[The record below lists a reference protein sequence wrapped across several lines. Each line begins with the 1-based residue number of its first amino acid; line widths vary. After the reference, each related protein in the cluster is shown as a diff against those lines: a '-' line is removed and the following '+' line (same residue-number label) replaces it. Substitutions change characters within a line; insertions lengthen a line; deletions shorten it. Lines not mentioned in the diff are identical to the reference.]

1 MSEQKPTSGPKKP
14 LVVVKGMTRSDFI
27 TAALIILGVLG
38 FVGAAIYS
46 TGTAKSPNMLN
57 GEIREK
63 YKSGEQSRD
72 ITVSAERGNRGVSD
86 KIVDS
91 GYYVKIYVT
100 SLNKTYDVMLSESEW
115 ERRKVGDRIDFLRP
129 ASEHR

>member
-1 MSEQKPTSGPKKP
+1 MPEQTPTPSPKKP
-14 LVVVKGMTRSDFI
+14 LVIASGMTRSDFT
-27 TAALIILGVLG
+27 TAALILVVILG

-46 TGTAKSPNMLN
+46 TGTAKNPNMLN

-72 ITVSAERGNRGVSD
+72 ITVSAERGSRGISD

-91 GYYVKIYVT
+91 GCYVKVYVT
-100 SLNKTYDVMLSESEW
+100 SLNKTYDVMLAESEW
-115 ERRKVGDRIDFLRP
+115 ERKKVGDRLDFLRP
-129 ASEHR
+129 ASERQ